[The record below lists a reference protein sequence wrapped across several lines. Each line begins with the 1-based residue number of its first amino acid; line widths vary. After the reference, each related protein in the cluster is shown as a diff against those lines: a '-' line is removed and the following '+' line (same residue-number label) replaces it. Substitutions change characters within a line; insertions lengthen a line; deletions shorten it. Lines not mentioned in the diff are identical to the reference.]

1 MHQGAGRSG
10 PPDHDERSFLDELK
24 RRKVP
29 RVVLVYVATAFAVV
43 EVADIVMPR
52 LGVPDWAVTL
62 VIVLAALGLPIAVVL
77 AWAFDVTPDGVR
89 RTEDAPAPG
98 ERAATRWASPR
109 ALFAAAALVL
119 VGVSVGW
126 FTGRTGAPG
135 ADPDDAPPA
144 SVAVLPFANL
154 SEDASNEYFSDG
166 LAEEI
171 LNVLAKVDGLK
182 VAARTSAFA
191 YKGRNE
197 DIREI
202 GEALGVG
209 TVLEGS
215 VRKADDRVRVTAQL
229 IQTSDGFHLWSQN
242 YDRELEDVFA
252 IQEDIARRIA
262 DALRIHLGVEV
273 DRRPMTD
280 DVEAYE
286 RFLEARHL
294 FHQRTEE
301 ALYRSIDLYREA
313 LEIDPDFAEA
323 HVGLGLSYMVL
334 PGYASPDFDAVER
347 GREAVER
354 GLAIDSTLALGYAA
368 LGNMDADD
376 WRLLEAHA
384 AFSRARALDP
394 NDPTILLWDAIT
406 KLQAGLADQASADL
420 RRAVELDPASGVIT
434 GWLGHLAVL
443 RGDHDAALAAYRR
456 SIELTWG
463 AGRVWLCGVALAAD
477 RIAEVDDG
485 CPELASW
492 TEQLRDGAATAETRR
507 AALDSI
513 GNQALLLA
521 PAWDAPDVFFARLE
535 GLLEA
540 RGGISLSQPSI
551 WRPEAAKF
559 RRDPRF
565 AAWVEAAA
573 LPAYWD
579 EVGWPAA
586 CSRVEGEVRCR

>member
-1 MHQGAGRSG
+1 MLQGPGRSG
-10 PPDHDERSFLDELK
+10 PPAGDERSFLDELK

-29 RVVLVYVATAFAVV
+29 RVVLVYAATAFAVV

-52 LGVPDWAVTL
+52 LGLPDWTVTL

-77 AWAFDVTPDGVR
+77 AWAFDLTADGVK

-98 ERAATRWASPR
+98 DRGSASWASPR
-109 ALFAAAALVL
+109 ALFAAAALVM

-126 FTGRTGAPG
+126 LTGRSGAPDAG
-135 ADPDDAPPA
+135 ASGVPPA

-154 SEDASNEYFSDG
+154 SEDAANEYFSDG
-166 LAEEI
+166 LSEEI
-171 LNVLAKVDGLK
+171 LNVLAKIDGLK

-252 IQEDIARRIA
+252 IQDDIARRIA
-262 DALRIHLGVEV
+262 DALRIHLGMDIE
-273 DRRPMTD
+273 RRPMTD

-301 ALYRSIDLYREA
+301 SLYRSIELYHEA
-313 LEIDPDFAEA
+313 IEIDPEFAEA
-323 HVGLGLSYMVL
+323 HVGLGLSYLVL
-334 PGYASPDFDAVER
+334 PGYASPDFDAAAR
-347 GREAVER
+347 ARESVER
-354 GLAIDSTLALGYAA
+354 GLAIDSSIALGHAA
-368 LGNMDADD
+368 LGNLAGDQ
-376 WRLLEAHA
+376 WRLLAGDSGL
-384 AFSRARALDP
+384 SRARSLDP
-394 NDPTILLWDAIT
+394 NDPTILLWHGIAR
-406 KLQAGLADQASADL
+406 LQTGLVDQAEADF
-420 RRAVELDPASGVIT
+420 RRAIELDPASGVVT
-434 GWLGHLAVL
+434 GWLGHVAVL
-443 RGDHDAALAAYRR
+443 RGDLDGALAAYRR
-456 SIELTWG
+456 SMELTWG
-463 AGRVWLCGVALAAD
+463 AGQAWLCAVSLAAD
-477 RIAEVDDG
+477 RLSEVADG
-485 CPELASW
+485 CGDEISPEL
-492 TEQLRDGAATAETRR
+492 R
-507 AALDSI
+507 AAHGARSADARRGALEDE
-513 GNQALLLA
+513 GFLALLLA
-521 PAWDAPDVFFARLE
+521 PTWNAPDVFFARLQD
-535 GLLEA
+535 LLAGA
-540 RGGISLSQPSI
+540 RGTSLAQVSV
-551 WRPEAAKF
+551 WRPEAAEF

-565 AAWVEAAA
+565 VAWVEAAG

-579 EVGWPAA
+579 EIGWPAA
-586 CSRVEGEVRCR
+586 CSRVDGAIRCR